1 MCEEALFSGAL
12 EVMGDA
18 EARKAELPRMAMVV
32 LGLGLGK
39 EDEKD
44 EEVKKEGRGLRE
56 ERERRFRAATEEDE
70 VFFNLNRK

>member
-32 LGLGLGK
+32 LGLGL
-39 EDEKD
+39 
-44 EEVKKEGRGLRE
+44 
-56 ERERRFRAATEEDE
+56 
-70 VFFNLNRK
+70 